1 MTQIDVRA
9 TTASLAE
16 PNSSG
21 AATARPED
29 VATPRLQSG
38 DATRATGAPM
48 APFTPPAK
56 SQPPMSVIDD
66 RQIGDGRNEKA
77 RAARAERHASFV
89 HQFIEPFAKLKAES
103 DAYRG
108 RLSNQNLPP
117 ETDYRGQKFTMGA
130 SLVFGNEVLVPD
142 SPDFVPPGRRIS
154 GFDLSSDG
162 RFVAYA
168 TAGTGDDRIWRVL
181 DRATRKDVI
190 DPVRFNSFGNKARFS
205 ADGKGF
211 IYPDQKLADIDGDG
225 VLDTVGAKV
234 RPRLMYQSLEHA
246 TLSAVETR
254 PAARAP
260 KPVEFFKG
268 QSVLPHSVYPLDAD
282 TALAAAN
289 LTIGSAPGFPLFTS
303 VVTRGA
309 DGSFSADASRA
320 FPAGMIGRV
329 VSTDPKRVIVQ
340 TESTD
345 QTYALVAFDP
355 RSGGVTE
362 LVPSRPD
369 AVLHIC
375 QRVGDS
381 ILAWYQDGKKYTL
394 HRFDL
399 DGNPKPFMV
408 DGQERPHIEPAD
420 LGMPDWC
427 NPGLSFTGDENS
439 TSFTDFT
446 VNSKLKSTRTFRID
460 LNSGALIPRLS
471 GKEVDLDESKFVEY
485 HGTFEA
491 RDGYPVPAHLW
502 IPKSKLAD
510 VPEPLE
516 IENGVL
522 KKIHFRD
529 GEK

>member
-1 MTQIDVRA
+1 
-9 TTASLAE
+9 
-16 PNSSG
+16 
-21 AATARPED
+21 
-29 VATPRLQSG
+29 
-38 DATRATGAPM
+38 
-48 APFTPPAK
+48 
-56 SQPPMSVIDD
+56 
-66 RQIGDGRNEKA
+66 
-77 RAARAERHASFV
+77 
-89 HQFIEPFAKLKAES
+89 
-103 DAYRG
+103 
-108 RLSNQNLPP
+108 
-117 ETDYRGQKFTMGA
+117 
-130 SLVFGNEVLVPD
+130 
-142 SPDFVPPGRRIS
+142 
-154 GFDLSSDG
+154 
-162 RFVAYA
+162 
-168 TAGTGDDRIWRVL
+168 
-181 DRATRKDVI
+181 
-190 DPVRFNSFGNKARFS
+190 
-205 ADGKGF
+205 
-211 IYPDQKLADIDGDG
+211 
-225 VLDTVGAKV
+225 
-234 RPRLMYQSLEHA
+234 
-246 TLSAVETR
+246 
-254 PAARAP
+254 
-260 KPVEFFKG
+260 
-268 QSVLPHSVYPLDAD
+268 
-282 TALAAAN
+282 
-289 LTIGSAPGFPLFTS
+289 
-303 VVTRGA
+303 
-309 DGSFSADASRA
+309 SFSADASRA

-529 GEK
+529 GEKRMAQSDSYGSIGIVLNRGWNIYHQERLAEGVAVLEVGSRGGGEAGASSRNDGARNRQLTINDSSDSGYWLQMLGFDHRVDYGRSWGGWRAENGAVDDPLAFTHRISAVSAGDANRLVVNGPEFWSVHDWGAYMDPNTGETELATLAMEQANELSTPSRFRKHRGPLPSMLFYVQDDDDRAEPGSPQRTMNVLEQRFGQHNPRFSMISLPGGHGARRDRPFIGMWLRSQFGNFAPFEDQIKS